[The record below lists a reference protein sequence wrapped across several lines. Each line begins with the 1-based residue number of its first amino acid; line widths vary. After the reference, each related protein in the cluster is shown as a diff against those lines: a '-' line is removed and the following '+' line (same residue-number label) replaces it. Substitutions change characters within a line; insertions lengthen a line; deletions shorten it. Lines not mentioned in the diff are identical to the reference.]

1 MKKGCSRLRAKA
13 ERFRKCEVVDL
24 IEVFGGR
31 VKMSEGFGQKTRKR
45 LFFSLYNLLAVP
57 LSSDE

>member
-13 ERFRKCEVVDL
+13 ERFRKCEVVDM
-24 IEVFGGR
+24 IKVFGDWI
-31 VKMSEGFGQKTRKR
+31 KMSESCGQKKRKR

-57 LSSDE
+57 LSGDE